1 MATVST
7 PDTDTTAHLKP
18 LKMIPASRFIG
29 QMRRRIRCYEQRYEI
44 PTAQMLEEVE
54 AGQMRETA
62 EILKWMFAYRV
73 LERLEPETP
82 MGGSRLTATA
92 GFTRN
97 GSKSTTS

>member
-1 MATVST
+1 MATLST

-29 QMRRRIRCYEQRYEI
+29 QMRRRIRLYERRYEI
-44 PTAQMLEEVE
+44 PTAQMLDEVE

-73 LERLEPETP
+73 LERLEPENPT
-82 MGGSRLTATA
+82 GGSGSTATA
-92 GFTRN
+92 RFR
-97 GSKSTTS
+97 KSA